1 MLDSQQARIGKKRSF
16 LMFVGLVACGILLN
30 ILGTRINGWLNLPFY
45 LDNIGTILTALVGGY
60 LPCIAVGFF
69 YNIIVGIGDN
79 MTTYYCFI
87 SVLIAWAAAF
97 FVRTGWLTKFPKML
111 AAILTFS
118 VIGGIG
124 GGVLTWFL
132 YGLSSGEGA
141 AGMLAQNIISF
152 TGMSRFSADLAAN
165 FLIDIADKTI
175 STFAALLLWKL
186 LPKKFTA
193 YFGIFKEQIAFHSRT
208 PAHVKR
214 KKLSLRAKVL
224 LLVGIASTLVAVSA
238 MVVCILQFHNATINE
253 YINEGQCVTSMM
265 ADNINPDRLDIYIE
279 KGRDDEEYA
288 DIEDMLYSVN
298 DCVPDVKYIYVYKI
312 TGDGTTVVF
321 DLDTPDLKADKHG
334 DRIEHNI
341 TMQQKL
347 GDFLAGKEIE
357 PAITN
362 DQYGWMLTVYHPIGE
377 GDNLCYAA
385 ADMSMDRIRGEE
397 VSFLARLMSL
407 FLGFLSLIMIF
418 AMWIADHFITD
429 PINRI
434 AKATNEFAYDSA
446 KAREDSIE
454 RLRGLEIRT
463 GDEIENL
470 YTSILK
476 SSSDTM
482 GYIGEVQKKGEQIA
496 KLQNGLI
503 IVLADMVES
512 RDQCT
517 GDHIKKTA
525 AYTKIIMEQM
535 KREGIYADQMTDEF
549 IDDVVNSAPLHDIG
563 KIHVPDAVLNKPG
576 RLTDEEYRQIQ
587 EHTTAGGEIIDRAI
601 AYVSEDSGY
610 LSEARNLAVSH
621 HEKWNGK
628 GYPFGLKG
636 EEIPLSA
643 RIMAVADVFDAL
655 VSRRSYK
662 APFPIEKAIDIIRS
676 DAGTHFDANVVKA
689 FLDAEDEIRKVAE
702 ENSDE

>member
-141 AGMLAQNIISF
+141 AGMLAQNIIRF

-165 FLIDIADKTI
+165 FLIDIADKAI

-312 TGDGTTVVF
+312 TEDGTTVVF
-321 DLDTPDLKADKHG
+321 DLDTPDLKADEHG
-334 DRIEHNI
+334 ERIEHNI

-397 VSFLARLMSL
+397 
-407 FLGFLSLIMIF
+407 
-418 AMWIADHFITD
+418 
-429 PINRI
+429 
-434 AKATNEFAYDSA
+434 
-446 KAREDSIE
+446 SIE
-454 RLRGLEIRT
+454 RLRGLDIRT

-576 RLTDEEYRQIQ
+576 RLTDEEFRQIQ

-601 AYVSEDSGY
+601 ASVSEDSGY
-610 LSEARNLAVSH
+610 LREARNLAVSH

-628 GYPFGLKG
+628 GYPLGLKG

-702 ENSDE
+702 ENSGE

>member
-1 MLDSQQARIGKKRSF
+1 MLDSQHARIGKKRSF

-69 YNIIVGIGDN
+69 NNIIVGIGDN

-141 AGMLAQNIISF
+141 AGMLAQNIIRF

-165 FLIDIADKTI
+165 FLIDIADKAI

-193 YFGIFKEQIAFHSRT
+193 YFGILEEQIAFHSRT

-253 YINEGQCVTSMM
+253 YINECQCVTSMM
-265 ADNINPDRLDIYIE
+265 ADNINPDRLDVYIE

-312 TGDGTTVVF
+312 TEDGTTVVF
-321 DLDTPDLKADKHG
+321 DLDTPDLKADEHG
-334 DRIEHNI
+334 ERIEHNI

-397 VSFLARLMSL
+397 
-407 FLGFLSLIMIF
+407 
-418 AMWIADHFITD
+418 
-429 PINRI
+429 
-434 AKATNEFAYDSA
+434 
-446 KAREDSIE
+446 SIE
-454 RLRGLEIRT
+454 RLRGLDIRT

-512 RDQCT
+512 RDQST

-576 RLTDEEYRQIQ
+576 RLTDEEFRQIQ

-601 AYVSEDSGY
+601 ASVSEDSGY
-610 LSEARNLAVSH
+610 LREARNLAVSH

-628 GYPFGLKG
+628 GYPLGLKG

-702 ENSDE
+702 ENSGE

>member
-1 MLDSQQARIGKKRSF
+1 MLDSQQSRIGKKRSF
-16 LMFVGLVACGILLN
+16 LMFVGLVACGILIN

-60 LPCIAVGFF
+60 LPCIALGFF

-87 SVLIAWAAAF
+87 SVLIAWVAAF
-97 FVRTGWLTKFPKML
+97 FMRTGWLTKFPKML

-141 AGMLAQNIISF
+141 AGMLAQNIIRF

-165 FLIDIADKTI
+165 FLIDIADKAI

-312 TGDGTTVVF
+312 TEDGTTVVF
-321 DLDTPDLKADKHG
+321 DLDTPDLKADEHG
-334 DRIEHNI
+334 ERIEHNI

-397 VSFLARLMSL
+397 
-407 FLGFLSLIMIF
+407 
-418 AMWIADHFITD
+418 
-429 PINRI
+429 
-434 AKATNEFAYDSA
+434 
-446 KAREDSIE
+446 SIE
-454 RLRGLEIRT
+454 RLRGLDIRT

-576 RLTDEEYRQIQ
+576 RLTDEEFRQIQ

-601 AYVSEDSGY
+601 ASVSEDSGY
-610 LSEARNLAVSH
+610 LREARNLAVSH

-628 GYPFGLKG
+628 GYPLGLKG

-702 ENSDE
+702 ENSGE

>member
-60 LPCIAVGFF
+60 LPCIALGFF
-69 YNIIVGIGDN
+69 YNIMVGIGDN

-165 FLIDIADKTI
+165 FLIDIADKAI

-193 YFGIFKEQIAFHSRT
+193 YFGISEEQIAFHSRT

-224 LLVGIASTLVAVSA
+224 LLVGIASALVAVSA

-298 DCVPDVKYIYVYKI
+298 DCVPDVKYIYVYRI
-312 TGDGTTVVF
+312 TEDGATVVF
-321 DLDTPDLKADKHG
+321 DLDTPDLKADEHG
-334 DRIEHNI
+334 ERIEHNI

-397 VSFLARLMSL
+397 
-407 FLGFLSLIMIF
+407 
-418 AMWIADHFITD
+418 
-429 PINRI
+429 
-434 AKATNEFAYDSA
+434 
-446 KAREDSIE
+446 SIE
-454 RLRGLEIRT
+454 RLRGLDIRT

-576 RLTDEEYRQIQ
+576 RLTDEEFRQIQ

-601 AYVSEDSGY
+601 ASVSEDSGY
-610 LSEARNLAVSH
+610 LREARNLAVSH

-628 GYPFGLKG
+628 GYPLGLKG

-702 ENSDE
+702 ENSGE

>member
-165 FLIDIADKTI
+165 FLIDIADKAI

-193 YFGIFKEQIAFHSRT
+193 YFGILEEQIAFHSRT

-312 TGDGTTVVF
+312 TEDGTTVVF
-321 DLDTPDLKADKHG
+321 DLDTPDLKADEHG
-334 DRIEHNI
+334 ERIEHNI

-397 VSFLARLMSL
+397 
-407 FLGFLSLIMIF
+407 
-418 AMWIADHFITD
+418 
-429 PINRI
+429 
-434 AKATNEFAYDSA
+434 
-446 KAREDSIE
+446 SIE
-454 RLRGLEIRT
+454 RLRGLDIRT

-576 RLTDEEYRQIQ
+576 RLTDEEFRQIQ

-601 AYVSEDSGY
+601 ASVSEDSGY
-610 LSEARNLAVSH
+610 LREARNLAVSH

-628 GYPFGLKG
+628 GYPLGLKG

-702 ENSDE
+702 ENSGE

>member
-1 MLDSQQARIGKKRSF
+1 MLDSGEARIGKKKSF

-30 ILGTRINGWLNLPFY
+30 ILGTKINGWLNLPFY
-45 LDNIGTILTALVGGY
+45 LDNSGTILTALVGGY
-60 LPCIAVGFF
+60 LPCIAVGFL
-69 YNIIVGIGDN
+69 YNIIAGIGDD
-79 MTTYYCFI
+79 MTTYYCFV

-111 AAILTFS
+111 AAILTFA
-118 VIGGIG
+118 VLGGIC

-141 AGMLAQNIISF
+141 AGILAQNIINL
-152 TGMSRFSADLAAN
+152 TGMGRFAADLTAN
-165 FLIDIADKTI
+165 FLIDLGDKAI
-175 STFAALLLWKL
+175 STVAALIIWKL
-186 LPKKFTA
+186 IPKKLTA
-193 YFGIFKEQIAFHSRT
+193 YFGIFKEKIAFKQKT

-224 LLVGIASTLVAVSA
+224 LLVGISSSLVAISG
-238 MVVCILQFHNATINE
+238 MVVCVLQYHKATINE
-253 YINEGQCVTSMM
+253 YINEGQCVTAMM
-265 ADNINPDRLDIYIE
+265 SRNINPDRLDIYIE
-279 KGRDDEEYA
+279 KGRGDDEYA
-288 DIEDMLYSVN
+288 EIEDMLYSVN
-298 DCVPDVKYIYVYKI
+298 DSVPDVTYIYVYKI
-312 TGDGTTVVF
+312 REDGTTVVF

-334 DRIEHNI
+334 DKLEHNI
-341 TMQQKL
+341 TMKEQL
-347 GDFLAGKEIE
+347 GDFLAGNEIE
-357 PAITN
+357 PVITN

-385 ADMSMDRIRGEE
+385 ADMSMERLRSEE
-397 VSFLARLMSL
+397 VSFLTRLLSL

-446 KAREDSIE
+446 KAREDSVE
-454 RLRGLEIRT
+454 RLRELKIHT

-476 SSSDTM
+476 SSADTM
-482 GYIGEVQKKGEQIA
+482 GYIGEVQRKGEQIA

-503 IVLADMVES
+503 MVLADMVES

-517 GDHIKKTA
+517 GDHIRKTA

-535 KREGIYADQMTDEF
+535 KREGIYADRMTDEF
-549 IDDVVNSAPLHDIG
+549 IDDVVHSAPLHDIG

-576 RLTDEEYRQIQ
+576 RLTNDEYKQIQ
-587 EHTTAGGEIIDRAI
+587 EHTTAGGKIIEKAI
-601 AYVSEDSGY
+601 ASVSEDSGY
-610 LSEARNLAVSH
+610 LREARNLAAAH

-628 GYPFGLKG
+628 GYPLGLAG

-662 APFPIEKAIDIIRS
+662 EPFSVDKAMDIIKS
-676 DAGTHFDANVVKA
+676 DAGSHFDAKVVKA
-689 FLDAEDEIRKVAE
+689 FLDAEDEIRRVAE

>member
-165 FLIDIADKTI
+165 FLIDIADKAI

-193 YFGIFKEQIAFHSRT
+193 YFGIFKEQIAFHSRI

-312 TGDGTTVVF
+312 TEDGTTVVF
-321 DLDTPDLKADKHG
+321 DLDTPDLKADEHG
-334 DRIEHNI
+334 ERIEHNI

-397 VSFLARLMSL
+397 
-407 FLGFLSLIMIF
+407 
-418 AMWIADHFITD
+418 
-429 PINRI
+429 
-434 AKATNEFAYDSA
+434 
-446 KAREDSIE
+446 SIE
-454 RLRGLEIRT
+454 RLRGLDIRT
-463 GDEIENL
+463 GDEIENI

-576 RLTDEEYRQIQ
+576 RLTDEEFRQIQ

-601 AYVSEDSGY
+601 ASVSEASGY
-610 LSEARNLAVSH
+610 LREARNLAVSH

-628 GYPFGLKG
+628 GYPLGLKG

-702 ENSDE
+702 ENSGE

>member
-1 MLDSQQARIGKKRSF
+1 MLDSQHARIGKKRSF

-69 YNIIVGIGDN
+69 NNIIVGIGDN

-165 FLIDIADKTI
+165 FLIDIADKAI

-193 YFGIFKEQIAFHSRT
+193 YFGILEEQIAFHSRT

-253 YINEGQCVTSMM
+253 YINECQCVTSMM
-265 ADNINPDRLDIYIE
+265 ADNINPDRLDVYIE

-312 TGDGTTVVF
+312 TEDGTTVVF
-321 DLDTPDLKADKHG
+321 DLDTPDLKADEHG
-334 DRIEHNI
+334 ERIEHNI

-397 VSFLARLMSL
+397 
-407 FLGFLSLIMIF
+407 
-418 AMWIADHFITD
+418 
-429 PINRI
+429 
-434 AKATNEFAYDSA
+434 
-446 KAREDSIE
+446 SIE
-454 RLRGLEIRT
+454 RLRGLDIRT

-512 RDQCT
+512 RDQST

-576 RLTDEEYRQIQ
+576 RLTDEEFRQIQ

-601 AYVSEDSGY
+601 ASVSEDSGY
-610 LSEARNLAVSH
+610 LREARNLAVSH

-628 GYPFGLKG
+628 GYPLGLKG

-702 ENSDE
+702 ENSGE

>member
-1 MLDSQQARIGKKRSF
+1 M
-16 LMFVGLVACGILLN
+16 
-30 ILGTRINGWLNLPFY
+30 
-45 LDNIGTILTALVGGY
+45 
-60 LPCIAVGFF
+60 
-69 YNIIVGIGDN
+69 
-79 MTTYYCFI
+79 
-87 SVLIAWAAAF
+87 
-97 FVRTGWLTKFPKML
+97 RTGWLTKFPKML

-165 FLIDIADKTI
+165 FLIDIADKAI

-312 TGDGTTVVF
+312 TEDGTTVVF
-321 DLDTPDLKADKHG
+321 DLDTPDLKADEHG
-334 DRIEHNI
+334 ERIEHNI

-397 VSFLARLMSL
+397 
-407 FLGFLSLIMIF
+407 
-418 AMWIADHFITD
+418 
-429 PINRI
+429 
-434 AKATNEFAYDSA
+434 
-446 KAREDSIE
+446 SIE
-454 RLRGLEIRT
+454 RLRGLDIRT

-576 RLTDEEYRQIQ
+576 RLTDEEFRQIQ

-601 AYVSEDSGY
+601 ASVSEDSGY
-610 LSEARNLAVSH
+610 LREARNLAVSH

-628 GYPFGLKG
+628 GYPLGLKG

-702 ENSDE
+702 ENSGE

>member
-1 MLDSQQARIGKKRSF
+1 M
-16 LMFVGLVACGILLN
+16 
-30 ILGTRINGWLNLPFY
+30 
-45 LDNIGTILTALVGGY
+45 
-60 LPCIAVGFF
+60 
-69 YNIIVGIGDN
+69 
-79 MTTYYCFI
+79 
-87 SVLIAWAAAF
+87 LIAWAAAF

-141 AGMLAQNIISF
+141 AGMLAQNIIRF

-165 FLIDIADKTI
+165 FLIDIADKAI

-312 TGDGTTVVF
+312 TEDGTTVVF
-321 DLDTPDLKADKHG
+321 DLDTPDLKADEHG
-334 DRIEHNI
+334 ERIEHNI

-397 VSFLARLMSL
+397 
-407 FLGFLSLIMIF
+407 
-418 AMWIADHFITD
+418 
-429 PINRI
+429 
-434 AKATNEFAYDSA
+434 
-446 KAREDSIE
+446 SIE
-454 RLRGLEIRT
+454 RLRGLDIRT

-576 RLTDEEYRQIQ
+576 RLTDEEFRQIQ

-601 AYVSEDSGY
+601 ASVSEDSGY
-610 LSEARNLAVSH
+610 LREARNLAVSH

-628 GYPFGLKG
+628 GYPLGLKG

-702 ENSDE
+702 ENSGE

>member
-165 FLIDIADKTI
+165 FLIDIADKAI

-193 YFGIFKEQIAFHSRT
+193 YFGILEEQIAFHSRT

-253 YINEGQCVTSMM
+253 YINEGQCVTAMM

-312 TGDGTTVVF
+312 TEDGTTVVF
-321 DLDTPDLKADKHG
+321 DLDTPDLKADEHG
-334 DRIEHNI
+334 ERIEHNI

-397 VSFLARLMSL
+397 
-407 FLGFLSLIMIF
+407 
-418 AMWIADHFITD
+418 
-429 PINRI
+429 
-434 AKATNEFAYDSA
+434 
-446 KAREDSIE
+446 SIE
-454 RLRGLEIRT
+454 RLRGLDIRT

-576 RLTDEEYRQIQ
+576 RLTDEEFRQIQ

-601 AYVSEDSGY
+601 ASVSEDSGY
-610 LSEARNLAVSH
+610 LREARNLAVSH

-628 GYPFGLKG
+628 GYPLGLKG

-702 ENSDE
+702 ENSGE

>member
-1 MLDSQQARIGKKRSF
+1 M
-16 LMFVGLVACGILLN
+16 
-30 ILGTRINGWLNLPFY
+30 
-45 LDNIGTILTALVGGY
+45 
-60 LPCIAVGFF
+60 
-69 YNIIVGIGDN
+69 
-79 MTTYYCFI
+79 
-87 SVLIAWAAAF
+87 
-97 FVRTGWLTKFPKML
+97 RTGWLTKFPKML

-165 FLIDIADKTI
+165 FLIDIADKAI

-312 TGDGTTVVF
+312 TEDGTTVVF
-321 DLDTPDLKADKHG
+321 DLDTPDLKADEHG
-334 DRIEHNI
+334 ERIEHNI

-397 VSFLARLMSL
+397 
-407 FLGFLSLIMIF
+407 
-418 AMWIADHFITD
+418 
-429 PINRI
+429 
-434 AKATNEFAYDSA
+434 
-446 KAREDSIE
+446 SIE
-454 RLRGLEIRT
+454 RLRGLDIRT

-576 RLTDEEYRQIQ
+576 RLTDEEFRQIQ

-601 AYVSEDSGY
+601 ASVSEDSGY
-610 LSEARNLAVSH
+610 LREARNLAVYH

-628 GYPFGLKG
+628 GYPLGLKG

-702 ENSDE
+702 ENSGE

>member
-1 MLDSQQARIGKKRSF
+1 
-16 LMFVGLVACGILLN
+16 
-30 ILGTRINGWLNLPFY
+30 
-45 LDNIGTILTALVGGY
+45 
-60 LPCIAVGFF
+60 
-69 YNIIVGIGDN
+69 
-79 MTTYYCFI
+79 
-87 SVLIAWAAAF
+87 
-97 FVRTGWLTKFPKML
+97 VRTGWLTKFPKML

-165 FLIDIADKTI
+165 FLIDIADKAI

-312 TGDGTTVVF
+312 TEDGTTVVF
-321 DLDTPDLKADKHG
+321 DLDTPDLKADEHG
-334 DRIEHNI
+334 ERIEHNI

-397 VSFLARLMSL
+397 
-407 FLGFLSLIMIF
+407 
-418 AMWIADHFITD
+418 
-429 PINRI
+429 
-434 AKATNEFAYDSA
+434 
-446 KAREDSIE
+446 SIE
-454 RLRGLEIRT
+454 RLRGLDIRT

-576 RLTDEEYRQIQ
+576 RLTDEEFRQIQ

-601 AYVSEDSGY
+601 ASVSEDSGY
-610 LSEARNLAVSH
+610 LREARNLAVSH

-628 GYPFGLKG
+628 GYPLGLKG

-702 ENSDE
+702 ENSGE

>member
-1 MLDSQQARIGKKRSF
+1 
-16 LMFVGLVACGILLN
+16 
-30 ILGTRINGWLNLPFY
+30 
-45 LDNIGTILTALVGGY
+45 
-60 LPCIAVGFF
+60 
-69 YNIIVGIGDN
+69 
-79 MTTYYCFI
+79 
-87 SVLIAWAAAF
+87 
-97 FVRTGWLTKFPKML
+97 
-111 AAILTFS
+111 
-118 VIGGIG
+118 
-124 GGVLTWFL
+124 
-132 YGLSSGEGA
+132 
-141 AGMLAQNIISF
+141 MLAQNIVSL

-165 FLIDIADKTI
+165 FLIDIADKAI

-193 YFGIFKEQIAFHSRT
+193 YFGIIEEQIAFHSRT

-312 TGDGTTVVF
+312 TEDGTTVVF
-321 DLDTPDLKADKHG
+321 DLDTPDLKADEHG
-334 DRIEHNI
+334 ERIEHNI

-397 VSFLARLMSL
+397 
-407 FLGFLSLIMIF
+407 
-418 AMWIADHFITD
+418 
-429 PINRI
+429 
-434 AKATNEFAYDSA
+434 
-446 KAREDSIE
+446 SIE
-454 RLRGLEIRT
+454 RLRGLDIRT

-576 RLTDEEYRQIQ
+576 RLTDEEFRLIQ

-601 AYVSEDSGY
+601 ASVSEDSGY
-610 LSEARNLAVSH
+610 LREARNLAVSH

-628 GYPFGLKG
+628 GYPLGLKG

-702 ENSDE
+702 ENSGE

>member
-1 MLDSQQARIGKKRSF
+1 M
-16 LMFVGLVACGILLN
+16 
-30 ILGTRINGWLNLPFY
+30 
-45 LDNIGTILTALVGGY
+45 
-60 LPCIAVGFF
+60 
-69 YNIIVGIGDN
+69 
-79 MTTYYCFI
+79 
-87 SVLIAWAAAF
+87 LIAWAAAF

-165 FLIDIADKTI
+165 FLIDIADKAI

-312 TGDGTTVVF
+312 TEDGTTVVF

-385 ADMSMDRIRGEE
+385 GDMSMDRIRGEE
-397 VSFLARLMSL
+397 
-407 FLGFLSLIMIF
+407 
-418 AMWIADHFITD
+418 
-429 PINRI
+429 
-434 AKATNEFAYDSA
+434 
-446 KAREDSIE
+446 SIE
-454 RLRGLEIRT
+454 RLRGLDIRT

-576 RLTDEEYRQIQ
+576 RLTDEEFRQIQ

-610 LSEARNLAVSH
+610 LREARNLAVSH

-628 GYPFGLKG
+628 GYPLGLKG

-702 ENSDE
+702 ENSGE

>member
-1 MLDSQQARIGKKRSF
+1 
-16 LMFVGLVACGILLN
+16 MFVGLVACGILLN

-87 SVLIAWAAAF
+87 SVLIAWVAAF
-97 FVRTGWLTKFPKML
+97 FMRTGWLTKFPKML

-165 FLIDIADKTI
+165 FLIDIADKAI

-312 TGDGTTVVF
+312 TEDGTTVVF
-321 DLDTPDLKADKHG
+321 DLDTPDLKADEHG
-334 DRIEHNI
+334 ERIEHNI

-397 VSFLARLMSL
+397 
-407 FLGFLSLIMIF
+407 
-418 AMWIADHFITD
+418 
-429 PINRI
+429 
-434 AKATNEFAYDSA
+434 
-446 KAREDSIE
+446 SIE
-454 RLRGLEIRT
+454 RLRGLDIRT

-576 RLTDEEYRQIQ
+576 RLTDEEFRQIQ

-601 AYVSEDSGY
+601 ASVSEDSGY
-610 LSEARNLAVSH
+610 LREARNLAVSH

-628 GYPFGLKG
+628 GYPLGLKG

-702 ENSDE
+702 ENSGE

>member
-1 MLDSQQARIGKKRSF
+1 M
-16 LMFVGLVACGILLN
+16 
-30 ILGTRINGWLNLPFY
+30 
-45 LDNIGTILTALVGGY
+45 
-60 LPCIAVGFF
+60 
-69 YNIIVGIGDN
+69 
-79 MTTYYCFI
+79 
-87 SVLIAWAAAF
+87 
-97 FVRTGWLTKFPKML
+97 RTGWLTKFPKML

-165 FLIDIADKTI
+165 FLIDIADKAI

-253 YINEGQCVTSMM
+253 YINEGQCVTAMM

-312 TGDGTTVVF
+312 TEDGTTVVF
-321 DLDTPDLKADKHG
+321 DLDTPDLKADEHG
-334 DRIEHNI
+334 ERIEHNI

-397 VSFLARLMSL
+397 
-407 FLGFLSLIMIF
+407 
-418 AMWIADHFITD
+418 
-429 PINRI
+429 
-434 AKATNEFAYDSA
+434 
-446 KAREDSIE
+446 SIE
-454 RLRGLEIRT
+454 RLRGLDIRT

-576 RLTDEEYRQIQ
+576 RLTDEEFRLIQ

-601 AYVSEDSGY
+601 ASVSEDSGY
-610 LSEARNLAVSH
+610 LREARNLAVSH

-628 GYPFGLKG
+628 GYPLGLKG

-702 ENSDE
+702 ENSGE

>member
-1 MLDSQQARIGKKRSF
+1 M
-16 LMFVGLVACGILLN
+16 
-30 ILGTRINGWLNLPFY
+30 
-45 LDNIGTILTALVGGY
+45 
-60 LPCIAVGFF
+60 
-69 YNIIVGIGDN
+69 
-79 MTTYYCFI
+79 
-87 SVLIAWAAAF
+87 
-97 FVRTGWLTKFPKML
+97 
-111 AAILTFS
+111 
-118 VIGGIG
+118 
-124 GGVLTWFL
+124 LTWFL

-141 AGMLAQNIISF
+141 AGMLAQNIIRF

-165 FLIDIADKTI
+165 FLIDIADKAI

-193 YFGIFKEQIAFHSRT
+193 YFGILEEQIAFHSRT

-312 TGDGTTVVF
+312 TEDGTTVVF
-321 DLDTPDLKADKHG
+321 DLDTPDLKADEHG
-334 DRIEHNI
+334 ERIEHNI

-397 VSFLARLMSL
+397 
-407 FLGFLSLIMIF
+407 
-418 AMWIADHFITD
+418 
-429 PINRI
+429 
-434 AKATNEFAYDSA
+434 
-446 KAREDSIE
+446 SIE
-454 RLRGLEIRT
+454 RLRGLDIRT

-517 GDHIKKTA
+517 GDHTP
-525 AYTKIIMEQM
+525 
-535 KREGIYADQMTDEF
+535 R
-549 IDDVVNSAPLHDIG
+549 
-563 KIHVPDAVLNKPG
+563 
-576 RLTDEEYRQIQ
+576 
-587 EHTTAGGEIIDRAI
+587 
-601 AYVSEDSGY
+601 
-610 LSEARNLAVSH
+610 
-621 HEKWNGK
+621 
-628 GYPFGLKG
+628 
-636 EEIPLSA
+636 
-643 RIMAVADVFDAL
+643 
-655 VSRRSYK
+655 
-662 APFPIEKAIDIIRS
+662 
-676 DAGTHFDANVVKA
+676 
-689 FLDAEDEIRKVAE
+689 
-702 ENSDE
+702 

>member
-1 MLDSQQARIGKKRSF
+1 
-16 LMFVGLVACGILLN
+16 
-30 ILGTRINGWLNLPFY
+30 
-45 LDNIGTILTALVGGY
+45 
-60 LPCIAVGFF
+60 
-69 YNIIVGIGDN
+69 
-79 MTTYYCFI
+79 
-87 SVLIAWAAAF
+87 
-97 FVRTGWLTKFPKML
+97 
-111 AAILTFS
+111 
-118 VIGGIG
+118 
-124 GGVLTWFL
+124 
-132 YGLSSGEGA
+132 
-141 AGMLAQNIISF
+141 
-152 TGMSRFSADLAAN
+152 
-165 FLIDIADKTI
+165 
-175 STFAALLLWKL
+175 
-186 LPKKFTA
+186 
-193 YFGIFKEQIAFHSRT
+193 
-208 PAHVKR
+208 
-214 KKLSLRAKVL
+214 
-224 LLVGIASTLVAVSA
+224 
-238 MVVCILQFHNATINE
+238 
-253 YINEGQCVTSMM
+253 
-265 ADNINPDRLDIYIE
+265 
-279 KGRDDEEYA
+279 
-288 DIEDMLYSVN
+288 
-298 DCVPDVKYIYVYKI
+298 
-312 TGDGTTVVF
+312 
-321 DLDTPDLKADKHG
+321 
-334 DRIEHNI
+334 
-341 TMQQKL
+341 
-347 GDFLAGKEIE
+347 
-357 PAITN
+357 
-362 DQYGWMLTVYHPIGE
+362 MLTVYHPIGE

-446 KAREDSIE
+446 KAREESIE
-454 RLRGLEIRT
+454 RLRGLDIRT

-525 AYTKIIMEQM
+525 AYTKIIVEQM

-576 RLTDEEYRQIQ
+576 RLTDEEFRQIQ

-601 AYVSEDSGY
+601 ASVSEDSGY
-610 LSEARNLAVSH
+610 LREARNLAVSH

-628 GYPFGLKG
+628 GYPLGLKG

-702 ENSDE
+702 ENSGE

>member
-1 MLDSQQARIGKKRSF
+1 
-16 LMFVGLVACGILLN
+16 
-30 ILGTRINGWLNLPFY
+30 
-45 LDNIGTILTALVGGY
+45 
-60 LPCIAVGFF
+60 
-69 YNIIVGIGDN
+69 
-79 MTTYYCFI
+79 
-87 SVLIAWAAAF
+87 
-97 FVRTGWLTKFPKML
+97 
-111 AAILTFS
+111 
-118 VIGGIG
+118 
-124 GGVLTWFL
+124 
-132 YGLSSGEGA
+132 
-141 AGMLAQNIISF
+141 MLAQNIIRF

-165 FLIDIADKTI
+165 FLIDIADKAI

-193 YFGIFKEQIAFHSRT
+193 YFGILEEQIAFHSRT

-253 YINEGQCVTSMM
+253 YINECQCVTSMM
-265 ADNINPDRLDIYIE
+265 ADNINPDRLDVYIE

-312 TGDGTTVVF
+312 TEDGTTVVF
-321 DLDTPDLKADKHG
+321 DLDTPDLKADEHG
-334 DRIEHNI
+334 ERIEHNI

-397 VSFLARLMSL
+397 
-407 FLGFLSLIMIF
+407 
-418 AMWIADHFITD
+418 
-429 PINRI
+429 
-434 AKATNEFAYDSA
+434 
-446 KAREDSIE
+446 SIE
-454 RLRGLEIRT
+454 RLRGLDIRT

-576 RLTDEEYRQIQ
+576 RLTDEEFRQIQ

-601 AYVSEDSGY
+601 ASVSEDSGY
-610 LSEARNLAVSH
+610 LREARNLAVSH

-628 GYPFGLKG
+628 GYPLGLKG

-702 ENSDE
+702 ENSGE

>member
-16 LMFVGLVACGILLN
+16 LMFVGLVACGILFN

-141 AGMLAQNIISF
+141 AGMLAQNIVSF

-165 FLIDIADKTI
+165 FLIDIADKAI

-312 TGDGTTVVF
+312 TEDGTTVVF
-321 DLDTPDLKADKHG
+321 DLDTPDLKADEHG
-334 DRIEHNI
+334 ERIEHNI

-397 VSFLARLMSL
+397 
-407 FLGFLSLIMIF
+407 
-418 AMWIADHFITD
+418 
-429 PINRI
+429 
-434 AKATNEFAYDSA
+434 
-446 KAREDSIE
+446 SIE
-454 RLRGLEIRT
+454 RLRGLDIRT

-576 RLTDEEYRQIQ
+576 RLTDEEFRQIQ

-601 AYVSEDSGY
+601 ASVSEDSGY
-610 LSEARNLAVSH
+610 LREARNLAVSH

-628 GYPFGLKG
+628 GYPLGLKG

-702 ENSDE
+702 ENSGE